1 MTYSPIAQTPIRRFT
16 HALIHRAP
24 YSLKDRC
31 AQSPVHRLADLPN
44 HPIAHSADRHVA
56 YSLIRAFT
64 YSPKICCPRSHPA
77 VDDPS
82 GHRPHLARGRAP
94 LRCAVSY
101 LDRQEMTMPSPPAR
115 PSDNRPSGETAIGI
129 PIAYPAISKAIGMA
143 MVPEAP
149 MLLRVFRQSN
159 SDHRLIGCDPRR
171 RNSTIAIPIA

>member
-1 MTYSPIAQTPIRRFT
+1 MTYSPI
-16 HALIHRAP
+16 
-24 YSLKDRC
+24 C
-31 AQSPVHRLADLPN
+31 ANTYSPVHTCADSPSALFSQRPMRSKPCSPTCRSTQPPNCSFGRSACRLFAHSRIHLFAEN
-44 HPIAHSADRHVA
+44 LLSPIASGGR
-56 YSLIRAFT
+56 
-64 YSPKICCPRSHPA
+64 RSKW
-77 VDDPS
+77 S
-82 GHRPHLARGRAP
+82 PHLARGRAP

-129 PIAYPAISKAIGMA
+129 PIAYPAISQAISMA